1 MSFIIIA
8 DTVPAIFDIW
18 LLGDTFLSSAFNT
31 YLDIKQEM
39 LKSNTEQEGA
49 SEHNPPLLFM
59 QDYFNIKPCY
69 SNFQSFRLASTRAIN
84 TLMEAVNQK
93 NANLPRYLIVIM
105 DKDFIPDMN
114 LGVVMDRDENTLLLD
129 WFMRQIHTIVRRK
142 RIDLYDRKPGAIS
155 GVNTKIIFVK
165 MLRRIGKFHN
175 KSQIGTV
182 CSYRAKFNGALNDA
196 VAKMDLRILTIS
208 SCNSYDHFDSS
219 GNLSAK
225 GKRAFWLELDEL
237 LEKFN
242 DNKIK
247 LLPNPKNPPRE
258 KSVPAPHHQ
267 CYTIQRDN
275 MERHRTHHP
284 SQVQRCYNA
293 SY

>member
-1 MSFIIIA
+1 
-8 DTVPAIFDIW
+8 
-18 LLGDTFLSSAFNT
+18 
-31 YLDIKQEM
+31 
-39 LKSNTEQEGA
+39 
-49 SEHNPPLLFM
+49 
-59 QDYFNIKPCY
+59 
-69 SNFQSFRLASTRAIN
+69 
-84 TLMEAVNQK
+84 MEAVNQK

-114 LGVVMDRDENTLLLD
+114 LGAVMDRDENNKVITLLLD
-129 WFMRQIHTIVRRK
+129 WFVHQIHTIVCRK
-142 RIDLYDRKPGAIS
+142 RIDLYDCKPGAIS

-165 MLRRIGKFHN
+165 MLRRIGKFHD

-182 CSYRAKFNGALNDA
+182 CSYRAKFNDALNDA
-196 VAKMDLRILTIS
+196 AARMDLRILTIS

-247 LLPNPKNPPRE
+247 LLPNPKNLPHQ
-258 KSVPAPHHQ
+258 KSVPAPHHLH
-267 CYTIQRDN
+267 YKRDD
-275 MERHRTHHP
+275 MEHHRTHHP
-284 SQVQRCYNA
+284 SQVQCCYNA
-293 SY
+293 PY